1 MDRFVT
7 RANVEIVENDDIRPL
22 RVSNRLD
29 CVSVPLDVRNIDKDK
44 VALGSDRPRFLP
56 FDNCSDYKS
65 PAQIIMERY
74 GVASLIGKTKKEEKT
89 WDLRGHVGFIVSRL
103 SRRFAVLKYLCC
115 RRSMDRRLKWTWLDP
130 INTLTSDLDLLIID
144 PLFETWSVSVKRDA
158 MTGCTT
164 NEDMC
169 IRVLAHVCAAWM
181 FDGHLEPRKHDGDPV
196 YWESLL
202 CMEIDIASRH
212 DDKILEIDESVAI
225 LWNQISLMKVSLDK
239 VMAGQQ
245 GYLNDVDDMLD
256 KYKANPFNDGLRDHL
271 VELQLHVKKLQQLF
285 EVRSNTHKVL
295 TEEMSCVD
303 ICHQRRANA
312 MSYMSG
318 YMDVMTPVSKVL
330 IVDCG
335 FQKNLLTEMAA
346 VVVSFDGVS
355 QEAPR
360 YFGVAGL
367 GKKAKWKKKA
377 DGGSYHTESLLAY
390 LVACE
395 PRVKAFLLFD
405 PREDLRILAK
415 IGYVPGVPVYDVQV
429 MVGIWEQRS
438 VQLTG
443 SVGLVDAYNQITGGK
458 SVKGTIM
465 DDLEMTRH
473 LLSWTCRVF
482 PVIQQ
487 TYDKKRPLASVVC
500 PESPIADEHGVCRVQ
515 L

>member
-1 MDRFVT
+1 
-7 RANVEIVENDDIRPL
+7 
-22 RVSNRLD
+22 
-29 CVSVPLDVRNIDKDK
+29 
-44 VALGSDRPRFLP
+44 
-56 FDNCSDYKS
+56 
-65 PAQIIMERY
+65 
-74 GVASLIGKTKKEEKT
+74 
-89 WDLRGHVGFIVSRL
+89 
-103 SRRFAVLKYLCC
+103 
-115 RRSMDRRLKWTWLDP
+115 
-130 INTLTSDLDLLIID
+130 
-144 PLFETWSVSVKRDA
+144 
-158 MTGCTT
+158 
-164 NEDMC
+164 
-169 IRVLAHVCAAWM
+169 
-181 FDGHLEPRKHDGDPV
+181 
-196 YWESLL
+196 L
-202 CMEIDIASRH
+202 CMEIDVASRH

-225 LWNQISLMKVSLDK
+225 LWNQISSMKVLLDK

-285 EVRSNTHKVL
+285 EVRSKTYKVL

-303 ICHQRRANA
+303 ICHQRKANA
-312 MSYMSG
+312 MSYMSS

-335 FQKNLLTEMAA
+335 FQKNLLTEMAV
-346 VVVSFDGVS
+346 VVVSSDGVS
-355 QEAPR
+355 QEPPR

-367 GKKAKWKKKA
+367 EKKAKWKKKTEDGA
-377 DGGSYHTESLLAY
+377 IPSAAGKTKVQCASCHVDLVAGKNAAPRQTKVQNGKCYGCVNKAPAVTGGSYHTESLLAY

-395 PRVKAFLLFD
+395 PRVKAFLFFD

-465 DDLEMTRH
+465 DDLEMIRH

-487 TYDKKRPLASVVC
+487 TYDNKKPLVSVVC
-500 PESPIADEHGVCRVQ
+500 PESPIADEYGVCRVQ

>member
-1 MDRFVT
+1 MDSFVT
-7 RANVEIVENDDIRPL
+7 GVDVKSVDLNDSEISHATDTV
-22 RVSNRLD
+22 D
-29 CVSVPLDVRNIDKDK
+29 CVPVSLGVRDIDKGNVVLNSDK
-44 VALGSDRPRFLP
+44 PRYLP

-74 GVASLIGKTKKEEKT
+74 GVANLIGKPKKEEKT

-115 RRSMDRRLKWTWLDP
+115 RRSMDRRLKWTWL
-130 INTLTSDLDLLIID
+130 NLGNVLTSDLDLLIID
-144 PLFETWSVSVKRDA
+144 PLFETWSVSIKRDTT
-158 MTGCTT
+158 TGCVT
-164 NEDMC
+164 NEDLC
-169 IRVLAHVCAAWM
+169 IRVLAHVCAVWM

-212 DDKILEIDESVAI
+212 DDKVLEIDESVAI

-245 GYLNDVDDMLD
+245 GYLNDIDDMLD

-285 EVRSNTHKVL
+285 EVKSKTYKVL

-318 YMDVMTPVSKVL
+318 YVDVMIPGSKVL

-346 VVVSFDGVS
+346 VVVSFDGVV
-355 QEAPR
+355 QETPK

-367 GKKAKWKKKA
+367 GKKAKWKKKT
-377 DGGSYHTESLLAY
+377 DGGFYHTESLLAY
-390 LVACE
+390 LAACE
-395 PRVKAFLLFD
+395 PRVKAFVLFD

-443 SVGLVDAYNQITGGK
+443 SISLVDAYNQINAGK

-465 DDLEMTRH
+465 DDLEMTRY
-473 LLSWTCRVF
+473 LLYWTCLVF
-482 PVIQQ
+482 PEMQR
-487 TYDKKRPLASVVC
+487 TYDKKRPLVSVVC